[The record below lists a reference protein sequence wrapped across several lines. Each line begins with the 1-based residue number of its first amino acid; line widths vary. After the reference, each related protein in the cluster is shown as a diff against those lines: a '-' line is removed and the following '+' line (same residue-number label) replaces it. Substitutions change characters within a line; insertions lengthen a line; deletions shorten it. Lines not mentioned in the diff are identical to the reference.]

1 MKELNI
7 ASIIAKKRHEKGI
20 TQDQLAEYIGV
31 SKASVSKWE
40 TGQSYPD
47 ITFLPRIAM
56 YFNISIDELI
66 GYKPQMT
73 KEDINKLYKK
83 LSTDFAKNNFED
95 VYNLCK
101 EYIKKYY
108 SCYELLIK
116 IASLYINHFMI
127 STDINIQK
135 EMIDSAI
142 QLVIRVK
149 EESEDVRL
157 INEAI
162 QMESAIYL
170 MNGQADKLLDLL
182 GEDIQAIFP
191 KEALIAS
198 AYQMQGNIEKAEE
211 VFQIVDYQ
219 ELIMLLSNSSQEIMI
234 NIDKKEKAE
243 EIIKRTTKVI
253 ELFNFDKMHLNVAAS
268 IYISSAVFYVRHE
281 DKEKAIYYLN
291 KYVKSAQNEEI
302 YELHTDDYFNLI
314 GPWLKENTT
323 LPRDKKI
330 IKKSI
335 LESVKNNPEF
345 KCLEEL
351 DQYKIIINKLENL

>member
-83 LSTDFAKNNFED
+83 LSTDFAKKNFED

-116 IASLYINHFMI
+116 IATLYINHFMI

-149 EESEDVRL
+149 EECEDVKL

-162 QMESAIYL
+162 QIESAIYL
-170 MNGQADKLLDLL
+170 MTRQADKLLDLL
-182 GEDIQAIFP
+182 GEDIQPIFP
-191 KEALIAS
+191 KESSIAL
-198 AYQMQGNIEKAEE
+198 AYLMQGNNEKAEE

-219 ELIMLLSNSSQEIMI
+219 ELIMLLSNASPQISI

-243 EIIKRTTKVI
+243 EIIKRTTKII
-253 ELFNFDKMHLNVAAS
+253 ELFNFDKMHLNVVAS
-268 IYISSAVFYVRHE
+268 IYISAAIFYVRYE
-281 DKEKAIYYLN
+281 DKERAIDYLN
-291 KYVKSAQNEEI
+291 KYVKAVMNEEI

>member
-302 YELHTDDYFNLI
+302 YELHPDDYFNLI
-314 GPWLKENTT
+314 GHWLKENTT
-323 LPRDKKI
+323 LPRDRNI